1 MGGLIARYVIGL
13 LFTNGYFNQRLK
25 PVNFTTFATPWLGAR
40 SAILGWRNTLWNIL
54 GARTLSASGRQLFM
68 IDKFRDTGRP
78 LLSVLADP
86 NSIFMH
92 ALALFE
98 NRCLYVNIVND
109 RTVTFYTA
117 AIEPRDPYAIGLD
130 KLKLNYIKGYENVI
144 LDPDVPYELIK
155 DQPTLTP
162 YQYFSQTGQSLL
174 RNSPFVLGL
183 SILLPIAV
191 VVFLINSGI
200 QTIRSNKRIMMH
212 EQDVAPGGARS
223 FRASWLVQDMRAGIE
238 NVFEATNAA
247 QRPDY
252 LPEDEEAFDESEAE
266 PAPLSNMSLPEKRDL
281 LRRRSSAATNRTADF
296 PRLALTQEQFD
307 CVKSLDAVGIRK
319 YHVHIHQSNHSH
331 AAIIVRSPRKAFDDG
346 KIVVKHWLEQAF
358 LL

>member
-13 LFTNGYFNQRLK
+13 MFRNGYFKQRLT

-40 SAILGWRNTLWNIL
+40 SAILGWRNTLWNAL

-78 LLSVLADP
+78 LIGVLADP
-86 NSIFMH
+86 DSIFMH
-92 ALALFE
+92 GLALFE

-109 RTVTFYTA
+109 RTVAYYTA
-117 AIEPRDPYAIGLD
+117 GIESRDPYAIGLD
-130 KLKLNYIKGYENVI
+130 KLKLNYIKGYEKVM
-144 LDPDVPYELIK
+144 LDPDVPYELI
-155 DQPTLTP
+155 QEQQTLTP
-162 YQYFSQTGQSLL
+162 YQYLSQTGHTWL
-174 RNSPFVLGL
+174 RNSPFVIGL

-200 QTIRSNKRIMMH
+200 QTIRSHRRIMMH
-212 EQDVAPGGARS
+212 EQDVAPRIARS

-252 LPEDEEAFDESEAE
+252 LPEDEESLDESE
-266 PAPLSNMSLPEKRDL
+266 PQSPGLSQVSAPEKREL
-281 LRRRSSAATNRTADF
+281 LRRRSSTATAGTSAF
-296 PRLALTQEQFD
+296 PRLALTREQFD
-307 CVKSLDAVGIRK
+307 AVKALDAVGIRK
-319 YHVHIHQSNHSH
+319 YPVHIHQSNHSH